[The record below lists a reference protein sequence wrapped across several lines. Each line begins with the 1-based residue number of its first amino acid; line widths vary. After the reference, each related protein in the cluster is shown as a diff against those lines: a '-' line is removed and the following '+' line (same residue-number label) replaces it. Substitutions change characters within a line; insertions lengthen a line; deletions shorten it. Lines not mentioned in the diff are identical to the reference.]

1 MSKLRATH
9 GLPVTYVRES
19 AAVCRALAH
28 PARFKLA
35 EILLTGEQAVGELV
49 KLTGL
54 PQNAVSQHL
63 KELHIA
69 KVITR
74 TKRGRRVICRLT
86 NALAA
91 NLIRTAQREYQITR
105 TYSGGEAI

>member
-1 MSKLRATH
+1 MIRMRTDR
-9 GLPVTYVRES
+9 GLPVAYVRQS

-35 EILLTGEQAVGELV
+35 EILLAGEQTVGELV
-49 KLTGL
+49 KLTSL

-63 KELHIA
+63 KELHTA
-69 KVITR
+69 KVISR

-86 NALAA
+86 SALAA
-91 NLIRTAQREYQITR
+91 NLLRTAQREYQLTR
-105 TYSGGEAI
+105 SYSGGEAI